1 MKRNAL
7 FFRSHRVVTFLL
19 LLFLCSRRFSSSV
32 RVVIKSG
39 LNVLLR
45 VKWRHVWYGVETQS
59 VLHLK
64 ALSFTK
70 EDVSL
75 THTLSL
81 SLYEEREK
89 KAKVF
94 FIHRRELSSHTEKAI
109 EKCKRA
115 KREHWNWKL
124 PARGNKSLKSK
135 SS

>member
-7 FFRSHRVVTFLL
+7 FFRSHRVTFLL

-39 LNVLLR
+39 LRVLLR

-70 EDVSL
+70 EEVSL
-75 THTLSL
+75 TLSL
-81 SLYEEREK
+81 SLYEAKRRTRTTTK
-89 KAKVF
+89 KA
-94 FIHRRELSSHTEKAI
+94 ISPSRRRRRES
-109 EKCKRA
+109 
-115 KREHWNWKL
+115 N
-124 PARGNKSLKSK
+124 
-135 SS
+135 